1 MAVIEAPFGS
11 VNLQMASRVV
21 AGFSG
26 KRVRASSRPPAC
38 MRMLLAVS
46 GIAFSAATNSA
57 DITSSA
63 SPTLWDMG
71 CCRFATHYSSADW
84 RDDKIQDSFIANVLA
99 AERNFFAAPNVSYDP
114 DTGMSW
120 DGIYLDSVTGE
131 IKPGAHSNHSA
142 PSKESVQLSL
152 LALSLQTRE
161 EAGDRLAALLPL
173 VYGREQA
180 LDLLEKKVTS
190 LEDFDRRYPAFGG
203 FLPWFC
209 PRGARQDGTCRGSS
223 EDAGPI
229 EPATNWQSWTDNL
242 PGLDNG
248 QIAWA
253 IVAVIHVLEARAAEE
268 GATSRVAL
276 LAERYR
282 QRLATMRASVV
293 NMFYNGKGSGKV
305 RAIAQ
310 FKNGSIPAS
319 AGPENFLDMAGY
331 GLSDPYEGEMMV
343 LFMDL
348 LGNWSGF
355 ADNGAQEKSLIWQN
369 KSQHLKASTWT
380 LPNGKNISVQQG
392 FWFSSHEQWKTLQ
405 LPYLD
410 LPLVKRI
417 FANGE
422 LARLHHSRAQR
433 IPGLFAS
440 CHAPPGKFCGKD
452 GGYCSA
458 TGIPGLAS
466 SSVHQSKAVT
476 PYGAFPAMLI
486 DPAAGLA
493 WYNYMLSL
501 PTMQSRAG
509 SLESSAVD
517 GKGVRALLTWDAK
530 ATSVLA
536 MLGGTGSLVR
546 RWMVD
551 KNLSAQFNHRVH
563 SMYATVFDSA
573 ENTSVAVKLPLPLE
587 HVPETHQVH
596 EGHAGTFPSCGCN
609 SSIAFVGRLRGT
621 NSKSSR

>member
-1 MAVIEAPFGS
+1 M
-11 VNLQMASRVV
+11 VV
-21 AGFSG
+21 AGCFG
-26 KRVRASSRPPAC
+26 KLIRASSKPQ
-38 MRMLLAVS
+38 
-46 GIAFSAATNSA
+46 AFSRVLLTVTGVAFAAATNSSEMSVA
-57 DITSSA
+57 RATF
-63 SPTLWDMG
+63 WDMS
-71 CCRFATHYSSADW
+71 CCRFATQFASSDW
-84 RDDKIQDSFIANVLA
+84 RDEKIQDSFIANVLA
-99 AERNFFAAPNVSYDP
+99 AERNFFAAPNVAYDP
-114 DTGMSW
+114 ETGMTW
-120 DGIYLDSVTGE
+120 DGIYLDPVTGQ
-131 IKPGAHSNHSA
+131 INPGALSNHSA
-142 PSKESVQLSL
+142 PSKESIQLSL
-152 LALSLQTRE
+152 LALSLQSRE

-180 LDLLEKKVTS
+180 LNLLEKKVAS

-209 PRGARQDGTCRGSS
+209 PRGARADGSCRGIA
-223 EDAGPI
+223 EDAGGI
-229 EPATNWQSWTDNL
+229 EPATNWQSWQDNL

-253 IVAVIHVLEARAAEE
+253 VVAVIEVLEARAAEE
-268 GATSRVAL
+268 GAMSRVAL

-293 NMFYNGKGSGKV
+293 NMFYNGKGSGTV

-310 FKNGSIPAS
+310 FKNSTIPAA
-319 AGPENFLDMAGY
+319 AGPENFVQMAGFV
-331 GLSDPYEGEMMV
+331 LNDPYEGEMMV

-355 ADNGAQEKSLIWQN
+355 EDDGAQEKALIWQK
-369 KSQHLKASTWT
+369 KSRHLKMSHFTM
-380 LPNGKNISVQQG
+380 PDGKNISIQQG

-410 LPLVKRI
+410 LPLVKQI

-422 LARLHHSRAQR
+422 LARLHHSLAQE
-433 IPGLFAS
+433 IPGIFAS

-458 TGIPGLAS
+458 AGIQELANV
-466 SSVHQSKAVT
+466 SVHEAKAVT

-501 PTMQSRAG
+501 PTMQSPAG

-517 GKGVRALLTWDAK
+517 GEGVRALLTWDAK
-530 ATSVLA
+530 ETSVLA

-546 RWMVD
+546 RWMD
-551 KNLSAQFNHRVH
+551 GKNLSDRFNSRVH
-563 SMYATVFDSA
+563 GMYAAVFDSVGEFDLHGNA
-573 ENTSVAVKLPLPLE
+573 SIAVTLPLPLE
-587 HVPETHQVH
+587 YFPTTHQVH
-596 EGHAGTFPSCGCN
+596 DGSDGAFPSCGCN
-609 SSIAFVGRLRGT
+609 ASIPLVGRLRGT
-621 NSKSSR
+621 NTKDGEHVRRLRQFFQ

>member
-1 MAVIEAPFGS
+1 MRVLSNPRAC
-11 VNLQMASRVV
+11 SRI
-21 AGFSG
+21 
-26 KRVRASSRPPAC
+26 
-38 MRMLLAVS
+38 LLTVG
-46 GIAFSAATNSA
+46 GIGFSAAANSSEMSFA
-57 DITSSA
+57 SA
-63 SPTLWDMG
+63 NFWDMG
-71 CCRFATHYSSADW
+71 CCRFATKFTSSDW
-84 RDDKIQDSFIANVLA
+84 RDEKIQDSFIANVLA
-99 AERNFFAAPNVSYDP
+99 AERNFFAAPDVSYDSE
-114 DTGMSW
+114 TGMTW
-120 DGIYLDSVTGE
+120 DGIYLDPVTGQ
-131 IKPGAHSNHSA
+131 INPGAHSNHSA
-142 PSKESVQLSL
+142 PSKESIQLSL
-152 LALSLQTRE
+152 LALSLQSRA

-190 LEDFDRRYPAFGG
+190 LEDFDHRYPAFGG

-209 PRGARQDGTCRGSS
+209 PRGVRPDGSCRGMA
-223 EDAGPI
+223 EDVGPI
-229 EPATNWQSWTDNL
+229 EPATNWQSWQDNL

-268 GATSRVAL
+268 GAMSPVAL

-310 FKNGSIPAS
+310 FKNSTIPAA
-319 AGPENFLDMAGY
+319 AGPENFVDKAAFGLD
-331 GLSDPYEGEMMV
+331 DPYEGEMMV

-355 ADNGAQEKSLIWQN
+355 VDDGAQEKALIWQK
-369 KSQHLKASTWT
+369 KSQHLKASHWT
-380 LPNGKNISVQQG
+380 LPDGKNISVQQG

-410 LPLVKRI
+410 LPLVKKV

-422 LARLHHSRAQR
+422 LARLHHSRAQE

-458 TGIPGLAS
+458 TGIQGLANV
-466 SSVHQSKAVT
+466 SVHESKAVT

-501 PTMQSRAG
+501 PTMQSPAG

-530 ATSVLA
+530 ETSVLA

-546 RWMVD
+546 RWMD
-551 KNLSAQFNHRVH
+551 GQSLSARFNGRVH
-563 SMYATVFDSA
+563 SMYAAVFDPEGQFELHGNASLA
-573 ENTSVAVKLPLPLE
+573 VALPLPLE
-587 HVPETHQVH
+587 HLPVTHKVH
-596 EGHAGTFPSCGCN
+596 DGQDGAFPSCGCN
-609 SSIAFVGRLRGT
+609 SSIPVVGRLRGT
-621 NSKSSR
+621 NARDGEHVRRLRQLFQ